1 MSQSTPGRTPLQR
14 VAVLIPTYNEAEN
27 LEWIVGRV
35 RAATP
40 QVDVVVLDDNSPD
53 GTGEIADR
61 LAAADPQVHV
71 LHRKGKEGLGRAYLA
86 GFEWALAQGYDAAVE
101 MDADGSHQP
110 EQLHLLLEA
119 ADAGADVVLGSRW
132 IPGGSVVNWPLDR
145 KLISQAGNLYIKI
158 ALGMPLNDATGG
170 YRVYRASALRA
181 LDLATVDSV
190 GYCFQVDMAWRAVRG
205 GLRVV
210 EVPIE
215 FVERERGNSKMDSS
229 IVKESLVRVTRWA
242 LEHRVGQVQRALG
255 RGPGQDVTSR

>member
-1 MSQSTPGRTPLQR
+1 MSTLEASTL
-14 VAVLIPTYNEAEN
+14 VIIPTYNEAEN
-27 LEWIVGRV
+27 IEWIVGRV

-190 GYCFQVDMAWRAVRG
+190 GYCFQVDLGWRAELAG
-205 GLRVV
+205 MRVV
-210 EVPIE
+210 EVPIT
-215 FVERERGNSKMDSS
+215 FVEREVGSSKMDSGV
-229 IVKESLVRVTRWA
+229 ILESMTKVARWGLSA
-242 LEHRVGQVQRALG
+242 RAATLG
-255 RGPGQDVTSR
+255 RRVRQLFSRA

>member
-1 MSQSTPGRTPLQR
+1 MAPLTADR
-14 VAVLIPTYNEAEN
+14 SLLRWNIVSPTSLSVVSDAV
-27 LEWIVGRV
+27 RV
-35 RAATP
+35 RVPAKVNLHLGVGPLRADGY
-40 QVDVVVLDDNSPD
+40 QMSPD
-53 GTGEIADR
+53 
-61 LAAADPQVHV
+61 
-71 LHRKGKEGLGRAYLA
+71 Y
-86 GFEWALAQGYDAAVE
+86 
-101 MDADGSHQP
+101 
-110 EQLHLLLEA
+110 
-119 ADAGADVVLGSRW
+119 AGADVVLGSRW

-242 LEHRVGQVQRALG
+242 LEHRFGQVQRALG

>member
-1 MSQSTPGRTPLQR
+1 MSQTTARTAPLQR

-27 LEWIVGRV
+27 IEWIVGRV

-61 LAAADPQVHV
+61 MAAADPQVHV

-86 GFEWALAQGYDAAVE
+86 GFAWALEQGYDAAVE

-119 ADAGADVVLGSRW
+119 ADRGADLVLGSRW
-132 IPGGSVVNWPLDR
+132 VPGGSVVNWPLDR
-145 KLISQAGNLYIKI
+145 KIISMAGNLYIKI
-158 ALGMPLNDATGG
+158 ALGMPLGDATGG

-181 LDLATVDSV
+181 MDLTTVDSV
-190 GYCFQVDMAWRAVRG
+190 GYCFQVDMAWRAVRSG
-205 GLRVV
+205 MRVV

-215 FVERERGNSKMDSS
+215 FIERERGNSKMDSS

-242 LEHRVGQVQRALG
+242 VEHRLGQVRRALG
-255 RGPGQDVTSR
+255 RGRTQELGHR

>member
-1 MSQSTPGRTPLQR
+1 MTQHTAPLQR

-27 LEWIVGRV
+27 IEWIVGRV

-86 GFEWALAQGYDAAVE
+86 GFAWALENGYDAAVE

-110 EQLHLLLEA
+110 EQLPRLLAA
-119 ADAGADVVLGSRW
+119 ADAGADLVLGSRW
-132 IPGGSVVNWPLDR
+132 IPGGSVVNWPVDR
-145 KLISQAGNLYIKI
+145 QLISRLGNLYIKI

-170 YRVYRASALRA
+170 YRVYRAEALRSM
-181 LDLATVDSV
+181 DLTTVDSV

-215 FVERERGNSKMDSS
+215 FIERERGNSKMNGD
-229 IVKESLVRVTRWA
+229 IVRESLVRVSRWA
-242 LEHRVGQVQRALG
+242 VEHRLGQVRRAL
-255 RGPGQDVTSR
+255 PGGSA